1 MVRPV
6 ISGATRVAAVVGR
19 PVAHS
24 LSPVIHNAWIEAS
37 ALDAVYV
44 ALSPTAEGF
53 HAFLEGLRG
62 GILAGLNV
70 TAPFKEQ
77 ALAAADDASGRAK
90 RAGAANL
97 IVFPADGRIVA
108 DNTDGEGLLSAFA
121 WQAPGFDPA
130 AGPVVVCGAGGAARG
145 AIAAFLDAGAPGVR
159 LLARSAER
167 AAALVDLFGEKIV
180 AAPFDEARRALLGAN
195 AIVNATPAAI
205 ELPLEAAP
213 AAAVVMDMVYKPLR
227 TSLLQQAAARGLRT
241 VDGLAML
248 IGQAVPSFAAF
259 FGQAPPDIDVRAI
272 ALAALE
278 RRQ

>member
-1 MVRPV
+1 VRSA
-6 ISGATRVAAVVGR
+6 ISGATRMAAVLGR
-19 PVAHS
+19 PVDHS

-44 ALSPTAEGF
+44 ALSPTAGGF
-53 HAFLEGLRG
+53 RPFLEGLRG
-62 GILAGLNV
+62 GVVAGLNV

-97 IVFPADGRIVA
+97 ITFPSDGRIVA
-108 DNTDGEGLLSAFA
+108 DNTDGEGLLNAFA
-121 WQAPGFDPA
+121 RQAPGFDPA
-130 AGPVVVCGAGGAARG
+130 AGPVVICGAGGAARG
-145 AIAAFLDAGAPGVR
+145 AIAAFLDAGAPAVK

-167 AAALVDLFGEKIV
+167 AALLVELFGEKIA

-195 AIVNATPAAI
+195 AIVNATPVAV

-213 AAAVVMDMVYKPLR
+213 AEAVVMDMVYKPLR
-227 TSLLQQAAARGLRT
+227 THLLEQAAARGLRT

-248 IGQAVPSFAAF
+248 IGQAVPSFTAF
-259 FGQAPPDIDVRAI
+259 FGQAPPDIDVRAMT
-272 ALAALE
+272 LAALE
-278 RRQ
+278 TRR